1 MPVIVI
7 GADTAIGRAVVVALS
22 GSAAEL
28 RAFVSNVDDAV
39 SLKASG
45 VKVAIGDVSDDSHV
59 SGAAYRTF
67 CAILVSEAAVDARQ
81 RSFASDSQAVVSAWG
96 RALDQAGTTRAIWI
110 GAEDLDPTP
119 IRDAVEQFAIV
130 DPTGRSLSATVTEV
144 VDLESATHLPDR

>member
-7 GADTAIGRAVVVALS
+7 GADTEIGRAVVGALS
-22 GSAAEL
+22 GDASEL
-28 RAFVSNVDDAV
+28 RAFVTNVDDAV

-45 VKVAIGDVSDDSHV
+45 VKVAVGDVSDDGHV

-67 CAILVSEAAVDARQ
+67 CAILLSEAAIDGRE

-110 GAEDLDPTP
+110 GPEELDPTP
-119 IRDAVEQFAIV
+119 VRDAVEQFVAV
-130 DPTGRSLSATVTEV
+130 DPTGRSLAATVSDV
-144 VDLESATHLPDR
+144 IDLESATHLPDR